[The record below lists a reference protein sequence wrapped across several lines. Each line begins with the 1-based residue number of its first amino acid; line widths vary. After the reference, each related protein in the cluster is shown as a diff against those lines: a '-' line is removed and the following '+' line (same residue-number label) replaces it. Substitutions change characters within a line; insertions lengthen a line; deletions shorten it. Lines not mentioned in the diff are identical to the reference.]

1 MIVRTL
7 TALGLCLGSA
17 AMADEPADTLLLGD
31 ATVEQLAA
39 LDGIDND
46 AAAAIVDLRD
56 KRGHL
61 GSVEELRILKIDSTG
76 LDSLRKNTSIEV
88 ELPLATESKEYK
100 DAAEVLAEFDSEPT
114 IQQVQGWSNDY
125 ADMNPGQVD
134 KWLRASKAFA
144 ALPELTLEYE
154 LKDGWDQDFFYVN
167 GDGIALNNP
176 DDEPL
181 PVLEDAGRD
190 QDSKYKVRAK
200 WNLNEL
206 VMSSE
211 RIRVINEAQDI
222 VKLRDKLLSEVTRT
236 YFERRR
242 LQVEMLLKPKS
253 DTLGQVKDQLSLLE
267 KTANI
272 DALTGGAF
280 SAALSRQ

>member
-1 MIVRTL
+1 MTIRTL
-7 TALGLCLGSA
+7 LTLVLGWSA
-17 AMADEPADTLLLGD
+17 VAVAAEPSEALLLD
-31 ATVEQLAA
+31 EATAEQLAA

-46 AAAAIVDLRD
+46 AAAAIVDLRE

-61 GSVEELRILKIDSTG
+61 GSVEELRILKIDPTG
-76 LDSLRKNTSIEV
+76 LDSLRKNTAVEV
-88 ELPLATESKEYK
+88 EFPTSSETKEYGSA
-100 DAAEVLAEFDSEPT
+100 DEVLAEFDSEPT
-114 IQQVQGWSNDY
+114 IQDVQAWSNDY
-125 ADMNPGQVD
+125 ADMNPEQVD
-134 KWLRASKAFA
+134 KWLRASKKFA

-167 GDGIALNNP
+167 ADGIALTNP

-211 RIRVINEAQDI
+211 RIRVINEAQDV
-222 VKLRDKLLSEVTRT
+222 VKLRDKLLTEVTRI

-242 LQVEMLLKPKS
+242 IQVEMLLKPKS
-253 DTLGQVKDQLSLLE
+253 DTMGQVKDQLRLLE
-267 KTANI
+267 MTANI

-280 SAALSRQ
+280 SAALNR